1 MGAGNDYDYD
11 AEDLDEHAM
20 DPSDLQPEDD
30 TNEVA
35 LDDMSN
41 FVFVAKG
48 KIKDSDGNELK
59 VASVPPEWKMPE
71 PKIEMEEPK
80 FYSVDNPGY

>member
-1 MGAGNDYDYD
+1 MSMR
-11 AEDLDEHAM
+11 L
-20 DPSDLQPEDD
+20 DPSDLQPDD
-30 TNEVA
+30 DKNEVA
-35 LDDMSN
+35 LDGMSN

-71 PKIEMEEPK
+71 PKDRDGGTK
-80 FYSVDNPGY
+80 TLTA